1 MDLSVFCPTLVC
13 RANSL
18 WKLHRVPELVNET
31 ATIKQDTLVEAQR
44 GNEIMEN
51 CRRLSI
57 NFRFEFVSVIVV
69 IQPRWFFLNFMIL
82 KFPYRRFFLRVR
94 DSKVFNTLQAD
105 VFSVFPFNSFWW
117 YICSSSSKVCII
129 YRQRDQKKEKRVFV
143 CLYRLLSCLC
153 NFLFISG
160 KEKYK

>member
-13 RANSL
+13 RATNSL

-69 IQPRWFFLNFMIL
+69 IQPR
-82 KFPYRRFFLRVR
+82 
-94 DSKVFNTLQAD
+94 
-105 VFSVFPFNSFWW
+105 
-117 YICSSSSKVCII
+117 
-129 YRQRDQKKEKRVFV
+129 
-143 CLYRLLSCLC
+143 
-153 NFLFISG
+153 
-160 KEKYK
+160 